1 MIRPAIWLLLGWVA
15 LLPLGGEAFAHGPQV
30 TSPSAPGGADKFPIS
45 FGGPFSLIDQKGQQ
59 VTDKDFRGRFLLV
72 FFGYTTCPDIC
83 PTNLQTM
90 ADALNKLGGAD
101 DKVQPVFISVDPGR
115 DRPEALADYV
125 GNFHPRLIGLTGSE
139 KQVSAVA
146 RAYRIHRGK
155 IKLPDMKAGDYLV
168 THTPTTFLMGPDGK
182 FLTLFPHDSDAGT
195 MAKVLG
201 RYLSAKTKS

>member
-1 MIRPAIWLLLGWVA
+1 MMRPVIWLLMGWVA
-15 LLPLGGEAFAHGPQV
+15 LLPFWGKAFAHGPQV
-30 TSPSAPGGADKFPIS
+30 TSPSAPGISDAFPIS

-90 ADALNKLGGAD
+90 ADALDKLGGAGD
-101 DKVQPVFISVDPGR
+101 RVQPVFISVDPDR
-115 DRPEALADYV
+115 DRPQVLADYV
-125 GNFHPRLIGLTGSE
+125 SNFHPRLIGLTGSE
-139 KQVSAVA
+139 QQVSAVA

-155 IKLPDMKAGDYLV
+155 IKLPDMKDGDYLV

-182 FLTLFPHDSDAGT
+182 FLTLFPHDSDVGT
-195 MAKVLG
+195 MVKALG
-201 RYLSAKTKS
+201 RYLTAKIKS